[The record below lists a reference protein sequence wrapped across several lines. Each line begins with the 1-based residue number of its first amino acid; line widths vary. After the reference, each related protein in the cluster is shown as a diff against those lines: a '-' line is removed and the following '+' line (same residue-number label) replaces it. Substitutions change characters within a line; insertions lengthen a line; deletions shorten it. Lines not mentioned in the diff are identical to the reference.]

1 MNYLII
7 ESTRSSFSHHKETR
21 VHSLASYRR
30 KERQKKGRRDQKG
43 KRKKKKMALSRHLYQ
58 RFSSRKV
65 SRQKKRDKEAKLQLF
80 FFAPR
85 GTLSSFL
92 FNTPNNRKGQLTK
105 TK

>member
-1 MNYLII
+1 M
-7 ESTRSSFSHHKETR
+7 ESTRSSLSSTKKPGT
-21 VHSLASYRR
+21 HSLAIYAR
-30 KERQKKGRRDQKG
+30 KERQKRTKKGP
-43 KRKKKKMALSRHLYQ
+43 KRKKKIKKMALSRHLYQ

-65 SRQKKRDKEAKLQLF
+65 SRQNKRDKEAKLQLF

-85 GTLSSFL
+85 GALSSFL